1 MPSDLN
7 FNSVLAV
14 FLIKDPK
21 TANYNVSGIS
31 NMLAESGIEIVS
43 LTRRE
48 LDYTEAVFLQS
59 RIVESTQ
66 KLIDEQDFNP
76 DRRSSRIKNDTAN

>member
-1 MPSDLN
+1 M
-7 FNSVLAV
+7 
-14 FLIKDPK
+14 IKDPK

-48 LDYTEAVFLQS
+48 LDYTDAVFLQS

-66 KLIDEQDFNP
+66 KLIDE
-76 DRRSSRIKNDTAN
+76 